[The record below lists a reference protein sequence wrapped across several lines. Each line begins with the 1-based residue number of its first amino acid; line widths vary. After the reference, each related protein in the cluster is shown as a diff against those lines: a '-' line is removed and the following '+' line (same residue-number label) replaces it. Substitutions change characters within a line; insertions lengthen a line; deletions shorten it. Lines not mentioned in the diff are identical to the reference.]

1 MQIIPECQ
9 KFTGSKLSELQ
20 NALKPL
26 ANPRWSLIANGS
38 YARQEATQ
46 LSDFDYYL
54 LHKSSM
60 SARELRE
67 LHTKVR
73 RIVSKVIGK
82 MPSSDGA
89 FDTTLELGTLT
100 RNIGGNDDTNKSIT
114 RRILLLT
121 EGIAVGNPALLDAQ
135 RGQLIDRYIKD
146 EISDHQLCLF
156 LLNDLIRYYRT
167 VCVDFEFK
175 TVEANKSWGLRN
187 IKLVFSRKLL
197 YFSGV
202 LMVAETAQR
211 TASEKREIV
220 KELIDLSPIERIQ
233 KVCGTSSERAL
244 RSYEIFLKS
253 LNDEKTRRALEAV
266 KSSERKTDEL
276 FKRLKNEGQHFSDH
290 LMSALRSTYSE
301 SHPIH
306 RAIVM

>member
-1 MQIIPECQ
+1 MEGIP
-9 KFTGSKLSELQ
+9 GSRSGRLSELN
-20 NALKPL
+20 NALAGL
-26 ANPRWSLIANGS
+26 ANPNWALIANGS
-38 YARQEATQ
+38 YARQEATP

-54 LHKSSM
+54 LHNDSI
-60 SARELRE
+60 SADQIAGIRNE
-67 LHTKVR
+67 VR
-73 RIVSKVIGK
+73 KIVKQVLGK
-82 MPSSDGA
+82 MPSTDGA
-89 FDTTLELGTLT
+89 FDTTLKLGALT
-100 RNIGGNDDTNKSIT
+100 QNIVGNDDTNQSIT

-121 EGIAVGNPALLDAQ
+121 EGIAVGDPSLLNIQ
-135 RGQLIDRYIKD
+135 RDQLIGRYIKD

-175 TVEANKSWGLRN
+175 TEEANKSWGLRN

-211 TASEKREIV
+211 TAREKREIV
-220 KELIDLSPIERIQ
+220 RRLIALTPIERIQ
-233 KVCGTSSERAL
+233 EVCGTSAARAL
-244 RSYEIFLKS
+244 ASYETFLSS
-253 LNDEKTRRALEAV
+253 LKDDSKRATLEAV
-266 KSSERKTDEL
+266 KSSERKTNEN

-290 LMSALRSTYSE
+290 LMSALRTTYSE